1 MEEGLRKS
9 HSLFFFWK
17 GMIFVDRLIDFLMM
31 VGASIIGILTASWIV
46 DGMQKLRNKWRW
58 RK

>member
-1 MEEGLRKS
+1 
-9 HSLFFFWK
+9 
-17 GMIFVDRLIDFLMM
+17 MIFVDWLIDFLMM

-46 DGMQKLRNKWRW
+46 EGLQKLRNRWRW